1 MWGKFI
7 DGYKGNVLQN
17 ICKEHLKLKKLFIKK
32 KKKKNSKAQIST
44 SINKM
49 YGYLLL
55 RQKYQNLK
63 TEHERKALLAD
74 LMVQGEGK
82 ERRIGPDISA
92 RVYRNLT
99 VQNPQLVLD
108 WCCHETDGRH
118 HWLLRCYCFQVKTV
132 PLSIMWTFYWRKVN
146 CVDYRK
152 NFNI

>member
-1 MWGKFI
+1 
-7 DGYKGNVLQN
+7 
-17 ICKEHLKLKKLFIKK
+17 
-32 KKKKNSKAQIST
+32 
-44 SINKM
+44 M

-108 WCCHETDGRH
+108 
-118 HWLLRCYCFQVKTV
+118 
-132 PLSIMWTFYWRKVN
+132 
-146 CVDYRK
+146 
-152 NFNI
+152 